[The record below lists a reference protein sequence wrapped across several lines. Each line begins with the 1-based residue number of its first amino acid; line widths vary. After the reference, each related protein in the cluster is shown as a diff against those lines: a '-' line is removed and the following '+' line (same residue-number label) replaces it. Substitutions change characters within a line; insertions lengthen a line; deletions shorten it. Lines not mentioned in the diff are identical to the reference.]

1 MWRPGFDYLEAH
13 RARLSG
19 YRRSLCIRSHVYRGT
34 PERPGLVLG
43 LEHGG
48 SCLGMA
54 FRVCGSRTEEVMAY
68 LRARE
73 MMNRV
78 YHEKRLPV
86 RLVDTGATVEAVS
99 YVADRA
105 HGQYV
110 ACLGLDEMAATIAGA
125 AGEAGANRDYVLN
138 TIAHLR
144 ELGIRDRWLES
155 VAARLSPPAPP
166 RPAP

>member
-1 MWRPGFDYLEAH
+1 MGDFWVFGYGSLMWRPGFDYLEAH

-43 LEHGG
+43 LERGG

-54 FRVCGSRTEEVMAY
+54 FRVCGSRAEEVMAY

-86 RLVDTGATVEAVS
+86 RLDGGPTVEAGR
-99 YVADRA
+99 YLADGVYLGARRA
-105 HGQYV
+105 ADGSTRATVQIEV
-110 ACLGLDEMAATIAGA
+110 LPNVQVEADVGGEGEGRVGLSWGI
-125 AGEAGANRDYVLN
+125 DY
-138 TIAHLR
+138 
-144 ELGIRDRWLES
+144 
-155 VAARLSPPAPP
+155 
-166 RPAP
+166 